1 MIMSLVKS
9 SEIPTTKTKYGNFTK
24 IVQDHKNRQQKI
36 RNQINAKVEHV
47 VGEIVQEYLDR
58 KPYNAV
64 STTGFAKFPKGD
76 AIKDFQG

>member
-1 MIMSLVKS
+1 MSLVKS

-64 STTGFAKFPKGD
+64 STTGFAKFTKGD
-76 AIKDFQG
+76 AIKEFQG